1 MNILGIGFPELLLI
15 FLIAFL
21 VLGPKRMFR
30 FSKDLG
36 SYVRKFNSKK
46 DEFQDLI
53 DKEIKDDQI
62 DKEEQYGKQD
72 RDQPEE

>member
-1 MNILGIGFPELLLI
+1 
-15 FLIAFL
+15 
-21 VLGPKRMFR
+21 MFR

-53 DKEIKDDQI
+53 DKEIKDVQI